1 MPDFTTSCNPPIV
14 SQGLAHQMHFIF
26 AEEDYFIHED
36 AAINT
41 EAVYNA
47 CRVEKNRNHE
57 KRKVKYI
64 AYLICLHG
72 ERQIELRK
80 KNNRLF

>member
-1 MPDFTTSCNPPIV
+1 MPDFTTSCYPPIV
-14 SQGLAHQMHFIF
+14 SEGLAHQMHFF
-26 AEEDYFIHED
+26 EDYFIHED

-57 KRKVKYI
+57 KKKESEIHCISDLSTRRE
-64 AYLICLHG
+64 AN
-72 ERQIELRK
+72 RIEK